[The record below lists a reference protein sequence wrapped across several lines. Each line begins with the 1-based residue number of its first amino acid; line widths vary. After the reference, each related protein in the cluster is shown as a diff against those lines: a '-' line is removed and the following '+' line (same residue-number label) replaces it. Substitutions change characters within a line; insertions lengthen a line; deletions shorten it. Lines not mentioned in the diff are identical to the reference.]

1 METKDMKMVD
11 SSVPTTW
18 QRVAASIAACAL
30 MTLAAAAAQAQD
42 AAAPDVGVT
51 KDTIKIGATGGITGA
66 YPMAGR
72 QFTGF
77 MKRIFDK
84 HNAAGGIHG
93 RKIQF
98 IVMDDG
104 AEGKRAIDNAQA
116 LVREEKVFLM
126 TSVGTATTPG
136 IMRLLESQ
144 KVPLL
149 FPLALFNDLINPP
162 KEGVYAFLPLYS
174 QQAGVIVEWGLKK
187 MGPGKVAIVR
197 ANAPVWDPPT
207 EAASKK
213 VKELGGEVVGVIN
226 TEYSQKEWGSIVIR
240 LKQMAP
246 DYLMVLTTAP
256 DQGRLWTEMKR
267 QDLSVKKAILG
278 TATLADQA
286 FLDAAGPLPD
296 NLVFAS
302 VPATTIQTAQEA
314 KVCQDL
320 WPEETMG
327 IYGIEG
333 CTAGELIVEALK
345 KVGPRPTRVELNKL
359 LSTSFGPF
367 KLPYTGTFKSS
378 PDNMM
383 SHGMGIATVQKG
395 RFVPASGEIIEVS
408 K

>member
-1 METKDMKMVD
+1 MKLVNTQALKWMC
-11 SSVPTTW
+11 
-18 QRVAASIAACAL
+18 AAA
-30 MTLAAAAAQAQD
+30 LAAAAPAASWAQD
-42 AAAPDVGVT
+42 AGATDVGVT

-93 RKIQF
+93 RKIQY

-116 LVREEKVFLM
+116 LVRDEKVFVM

-144 KVPLL
+144 KVPLM
-149 FPLALFNDLINPP
+149 FPLALFNDLVSPP
-162 KEGVYAFLPLYS
+162 KEGVYAFLPLYY
-174 QQAGVIVEWGLKK
+174 QQAGVIVDWGMKK
-187 MGPGKVAIVR
+187 HGPGKVAIVR
-197 ANAPVWDPPT
+197 ANAPVWDPPAE
-207 EAASKK
+207 EAAK
-213 VKELGGEVVGVIN
+213 VVKANGGEVVGVIN

-267 QDLSVKKAILG
+267 QDLAVKKIFG

-286 FLDAAGPLPD
+286 FLDAAGPVPD
-296 NLVFAS
+296 GLVYAS
-302 VPATTIQTAQEA
+302 VPATLIQTAPEA

-320 WPEETMG
+320 WPEEKLG
-327 IYGIEG
+327 VYGIEG
-333 CTAGELIVEALK
+333 CAAGELIVEALK
-345 KVGPRPTRVELNKL
+345 KVGPKPTRADLNRL
-359 LSTSFGPF
+359 LSHNFGPF
-367 KLPYTGTFKSS
+367 KLPYTGTFKSA

-383 SHGMGIATVQKG
+383 ARGVGIATVTGGQ
-395 RFVPASGEIIEVS
+395 FVPATSDIIEV

>member
-1 METKDMKMVD
+1 MDFVHQTVGQ
-11 SSVPTTW
+11 S
-18 QRVAASIAACAL
+18 RFCAWRWFGATL
-30 MTLAAAAAQAQD
+30 LAALAAPGVHAQD
-42 AAAPDVGVT
+42 SGASDVGVT

-84 HNAAGGIHG
+84 TNAAGGING

-104 AEGKRAIDNAQA
+104 ADGKRAIDNAQA
-116 LVREEKVFLM
+116 LVREDKVFIM
-126 TSVGTATTPG
+126 TSVGTVTTPG

-149 FPLALFNDLINPP
+149 FPLALFNDLIQPP
-162 KEGVYAFLPLYS
+162 KNGVYAFLPLYH
-174 QQAGVIVEWGLKK
+174 QQSTAIVEWGMKK
-187 MGPGKVAIVR
+187 MGPGKVAIIR

-207 EAASKK
+207 EAASRKAK
-213 VKELGGEVVGVIN
+213 DLGGEVAGVIN
-226 TEYSQKEWGSIVIR
+226 TEYNQKEWGSVVIR

-256 DQGRLWTEMKR
+256 DQGRLYAEMKR
-267 QDLSVKKAILG
+267 QNFAVKKAILG

-286 FLDAAGPLPD
+286 FLDAAGSVPD
-296 NLVFAS
+296 GLVFAS
-302 VPATTIQTAQEA
+302 VPATLIQTAPEA

-327 IYGIEG
+327 VYGIEG
-333 CTAGELIVEALK
+333 CAAGELIVEALRK
-345 KVGPRPTRVELNKL
+345 LGPSPTRTALNSM

-367 KLPYTGTFKSS
+367 KLPYTGVFKSS
-378 PDNMM
+378 PDHLLA
-383 SHGMGIATVQKG
+383 HGMGIATVQGGKLISAG
-395 RFVPASGEIIEVS
+395 TDIIEA

>member
-1 METKDMKMVD
+1 MEPHLTP
-11 SSVPTTW
+11 SGARRRTLGF
-18 QRVAASIAACAL
+18 AAAA
-30 MTLAAAAAQAQD
+30 LAAAGLLAGGAVRAQD
-42 AAAPDVGVT
+42 ASDVGVT

-93 RKIQF
+93 RRIQF

-116 LVREEKVFLM
+116 LVREEKVFAM
-126 TSVGTATTPG
+126 TAVGTATTPG

-149 FPLALFNDLINPP
+149 FPLALFNELVQPP

-174 QQAGVIVEWGLKK
+174 QQSGAIVEWGMKK
-187 MGPGKVAIVR
+187 LGPGKVAIVR

-207 EAASKK
+207 EAAAKK
-213 VKELGGEVVGVIN
+213 AKELGGEVVGVVN

-246 DYLMVLTTAP
+246 DYLVVLTTAP

-267 QDLSVKKAILG
+267 QDLTVKKAILG

-286 FLDAAGPLPD
+286 FLDAAGSVPD
-296 NLVFAS
+296 NLVYAS
-302 VPATTIQTAQEA
+302 VPATMIQTAPEA

-320 WPEETMG
+320 WPEETLG
-327 IYGIEG
+327 VYGIEG
-333 CTAGELIVEALK
+333 CAAGELIVEALK
-345 KVGPRPTRVELNKL
+345 KAGPNLTRAGLNKL
-359 LSTSFGPF
+359 LSGGFGPF
-367 KLPYTGTFKSS
+367 KLPYTGNFKSS

-383 SHGMGIATVQKG
+383 SHALGIATVQKG
-395 RFVPASGEIIEVS
+395 KFVPASDETIEVS